1 VTVIRTDSFDEVYR
15 LYLGAV
21 FRYAVRI
28 VGRRDVAEELTSDAF
43 VAFWRSAETID
54 TSQLPGWLFTVVRN
68 RATDYWR
75 RASVEQ
81 RYLAALDRNPFTG
94 GGDAEFQGWLDAAP
108 ALKPVHRAALI
119 LRYVHGLERAE
130 IASRLGLTET
140 QVKGHL
146 QYAHRLLR
154 KELKEVE

>member
-1 VTVIRTDSFDEVYR
+1 MESFDEIYR
-15 LYLGAV
+15 LYRGVV
-21 FRYAVRI
+21 FRYAVRS

-43 VAFWRSAETID
+43 VALWRSADTID
-54 TSQLPGWLFTVVRN
+54 ASQLPGWLFTVVRN

-75 RASVEQ
+75 RTGVEQ
-81 RYLAALDRNPFTG
+81 KYLSALDRNPAVA

-108 ALKPVHRAALI
+108 ALKPVHRAVLI

-130 IASRLGLTET
+130 LAGRLGLTET

>member
-1 VTVIRTDSFDEVYR
+1 MDSFDEVYR
-15 LYLGAV
+15 QHIGVV

-43 VAFWRSAETID
+43 VALWRTADTID
-54 TSQLPGWLFTVVRN
+54 TSQLPGWLLTVVRN

-75 RASVEQ
+75 RAGVEQ
-81 RYLAALDRNPFTG
+81 KYLAALEHNPVAP
-94 GGDAEFQGWLDAAP
+94 GGDAEFQEWLDAAP
-108 ALKPVHRAALI
+108 ALKPIHRAVLI
-119 LRYVHGLERAE
+119 LRYVHGLERSELA
-130 IASRLGLTET
+130 ARLGLSET

-146 QYAHRLLR
+146 QYAHQLLR